1 MSSFFGALR
10 PAIIVI
16 VVGTTVACGGDDA
29 TSPDPPGRTQ
39 AIVRDMPAP
48 SITADGFVSADIN
61 VLISTDGQSWTAL
74 GSPNGITVEL
84 QSETDSTNV
93 HGEVTAPAGSFRF
106 VRLVMA
112 NARATVKSGST
123 IGSATLGDDVLLT
136 LGGDDDVV
144 VVEKSVSFQ
153 VVAGTLASI
162 SFELNAE
169 QWLTELNLQDGVV
182 DDSEIQVAAT
192 VRSRAEP
199 SP

>member
-1 MSSFFGALR
+1 
-10 PAIIVI
+10 
-16 VVGTTVACGGDDA
+16 
-29 TSPDPPGRTQ
+29 
-39 AIVRDMPAP
+39 MPAP
-48 SITADGFVSADIN
+48 SITVDGFVSADIN

-74 GSPNGITVEL
+74 GSPNGISVEL
-84 QSETDSTNV
+84 QSEADSTNV

-112 NARATVKSGST
+112 NA
-123 IGSATLGDDVLLT
+123 
-136 LGGDDDVV
+136 
-144 VVEKSVSFQ
+144 Q

-199 SP
+199 NP

>member
-84 QSETDSTNV
+84 
-93 HGEVTAPAGSFRF
+93 
-106 VRLVMA
+106 
-112 NARATVKSGST
+112 
-123 IGSATLGDDVLLT
+123 
-136 LGGDDDVV
+136 
-144 VVEKSVSFQ
+144 
-153 VVAGTLASI
+153 
-162 SFELNAE
+162 
-169 QWLTELNLQDGVV
+169 
-182 DDSEIQVAAT
+182 
-192 VRSRAEP
+192 
-199 SP
+199 

>member
-1 MSSFFGALR
+1 MGKSL
-10 PAIIVI
+10 P
-16 VVGTTVACGGDDA
+16 
-29 TSPDPPGRTQ
+29 
-39 AIVRDMPAP
+39 
-48 SITADGFVSADIN
+48 
-61 VLISTDGQSWTAL
+61 
-74 GSPNGITVEL
+74 
-84 QSETDSTNV
+84 
-93 HGEVTAPAGSFRF
+93 PAGSFRF